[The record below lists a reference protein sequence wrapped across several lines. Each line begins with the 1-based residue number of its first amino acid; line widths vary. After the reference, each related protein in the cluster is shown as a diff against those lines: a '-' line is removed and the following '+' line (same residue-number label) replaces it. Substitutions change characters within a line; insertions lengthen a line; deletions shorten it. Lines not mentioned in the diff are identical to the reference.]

1 MSRIIG
7 TILALLLGFV
17 TGVPAQDDV
26 MQILQRMNDALEP
39 GRDMRAAVEFVID
52 NEKGERVRWMGTYVR
67 MSEPARKRFVLDH
80 PADLRGVAVT
90 LEGTP
95 STVAGVRIYLPF
107 VRRVR
112 TISDEMRGASF
123 MGSDF
128 NFEDLGFVDL
138 EYQQH
143 TLLGPEQADG
153 RRCWRVDSRPTRT
166 WWYGRIS
173 RCIDQEDYLPRTTRY
188 YTPGDMLYKVRTMEV
203 ARIGGYATPVRM
215 TMEVVPAHTETTL
228 TLSEIEYDTGLSLDL
243 FTDP

>member
-7 TILALLLGFV
+7 TILALFLGFG
-17 TGVPAQDDV
+17 TGASAQDDV
-26 MQILQRMNDALEP
+26 LQILQRMNAALEP
-39 GRDMRAAVEFVID
+39 GRDMRAAVEFIID
-52 NEKGERVRWMGTYVR
+52 NEKGERVRWTGSYLR
-67 MSEPARKRFVLDH
+67 MSEPARKRFVLDY

-112 TISDEMRGASF
+112 EISEEMRGASF
-123 MGSDF
+123 MGTDF

-143 TLLGPEQADG
+143 TLLGTEQADG

-173 RCIDQEDYLPRTTRY
+173 RCVDQKDHLPRTTRY
-188 YTPGDMLYKVRTMEV
+188 YTPGGLLYKVRTMEV
-203 ARIGGYATPVRM
+203 TRIGGYATPVRM
-215 TMEVVPAHTETTL
+215 TMEVVPARTKTTL
-228 TLSEIEYDTGLSLDL
+228 TLSEIEYDTRLSRDL